1 MQLTLR
7 RHTHIKWNATLVA
20 WMLLTPSLIFLV
32 GFTVFPIIR
41 TLIVG
46 MMKYNLAVRPPRWIG
61 FGNYLELF
69 GNVSFWKVM
78 ANTLKL
84 TVFTLLP
91 SMVLGLFFA
100 LLCNRK
106 AKSSGFLRTAFFYP
120 VILPMIVIAAI
131 FSYIYMARQG
141 LLDTTMVF
149 FGGRAM
155 DALSNTKTALPSLAV
170 LYVWRESGYLMIF
183 FLAGL
188 QNMEQELFEAAKLD
202 GASRFTVLRKI
213 ILPLLAPTTLFVST
227 IAITN
232 SIKQV
237 DPILFL
243 TNGGPNES
251 TSTLMFHI
259 YKNGFVYFDQ
269 GMASALTTILLLVVL
284 SLSMIQFVK
293 TDEKIH
299 YN

>member
-1 MQLTLR
+1 MAI
-7 RHTHIKWNATLVA
+7 HIRKWNSTLSA
-20 WMLLTPSLIFLV
+20 WLLLLPSLIFLI
-32 GFTVFPIIR
+32 GFTVFPILR
-41 TLIVG
+41 TLYLG
-46 MMKYNLAVRPPRWIG
+46 MMKYNLAVRTPRWIG

-69 GNVSFWKVM
+69 GSKTFWKVI

-84 TVFTLLP
+84 TIFTLLP
-91 SMVLGLFFA
+91 SMTLGLCFA
-100 LLCNRK
+100 LLCNRR
-106 AKSSGFLRTAFFYP
+106 SRGFGFMRTAFFYP
-120 VILPMIVIAAI
+120 VVLPMIVISAI

-141 LLDTTMVF
+141 LLDSTLVF

-155 DALSNTKTALPSLAV
+155 DVLSSSKTALPSLAF
-170 LYVWRESGYLMIF
+170 LYIWREAGYLMIF

-188 QNMEQELFEAAKLD
+188 QNIDLELYEAARMD
-202 GASRFTVLRKI
+202 GAPRFTVLRKI
-213 ILPLLAPTTLFVST
+213 TLPLLAPTTLFVST
-227 IAITN
+227 IAVTN

-243 TNGGPNES
+243 TNGGPTES
-251 TSTLMFHI
+251 TSTLMFQI

-269 GMASALTTILLLVVL
+269 GMASALTTILLVVVL
-284 SLSMIQFVK
+284 TFSMLQFVK